1 MAIAVTLKEYLASQ
15 GIAYDAVTHARA
27 DTMLE
32 AARRASLPGDAV
44 VKAVVLEDEDGY
56 ILAAVPASHHVRLTA
71 LRKALNRRL
80 GLATEGELARLFADC
95 EVGAAPP
102 VGPAY
107 GVDVVVDDSLIERPD
122 LYFEGGDHCTLI
134 HVRGEDFSRLMAQAR
149 HARISRPGRVDRD
162 WLSASD
168 FV

>member
-15 GIAYDAVTHARA
+15 DIAYDVVPHVRA

-32 AARRASLPGDAV
+32 AAHRANLPGDVV

-56 ILAAVPASHHVRLTA
+56 VVAAVPASHHVRLTA
-71 LRKALNRRL
+71 LRKALDRRL

-95 EVGAAPP
+95 EVGATPP

-107 GVDVVVDDSLIERPD
+107 GIDVVVDDSLIERPD

-134 HVRGEDFSRLMAQAR
+134 HVRGEAFSRLMARAR
-149 HARISRPGRVDRD
+149 HARISRPGRADRD
-162 WLSASD
+162 WLSDSD

>member
-1 MAIAVTLKEYLASQ
+1 VPVSEHSIAVPHSS
-15 GIAYDAVTHARA
+15 V
-27 DTMLE
+27 
-32 AARRASLPGDAV
+32 
-44 VKAVVLEDEDGY
+44 
-56 ILAAVPASHHVRLTA
+56 A
-71 LRKALNRRL
+71 LRSKALDRRL

-95 EVGAAPP
+95 EVGATPP

-107 GVDVVVDDSLIERPD
+107 GLDVVVDDSLIERPD

-149 HARISRPGRVDRD
+149 HARISRAGRADRD